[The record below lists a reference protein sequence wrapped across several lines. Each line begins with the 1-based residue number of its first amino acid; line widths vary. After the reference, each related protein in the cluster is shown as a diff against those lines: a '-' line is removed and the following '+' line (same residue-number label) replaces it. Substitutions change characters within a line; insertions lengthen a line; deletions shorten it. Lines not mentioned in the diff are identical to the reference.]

1 VNITRPCAQSPVAGS
16 ETWSR
21 GYGAEDRRHR
31 AEQGGVGRTF
41 AYGVWNSVA
50 GLTQV
55 SGFPFQVF
63 PSVVWGLDLSGSL
76 HGAGGVGGLLMWLQ
90 PQSVGWS
97 GDLELRPHWYTYD
110 GNGNVSD
117 LVSGEWDFT
126 NFLDPTFSSAL
137 ENHYEYGAF
146 GEIVAATE
154 NRPENPFRF
163 STKWHEGNGL
173 VYYGYRYYVPETG
186 RWPNRD
192 PIGEEGGLNLY
203 GMVGNDAVDHIDH
216 LGLALVGAT
225 EDPPQ
230 ATNRVQQP
238 GNFQKLIDEFK
249 KQQGSCCLAQITI
262 DAHANPDGFVLA
274 DGIGQSGGPAAN
286 TGTNPAAANAV
297 NATNATSLF
306 RQLKS
311 QVKLCKPCT
320 IIFLSCNLGL
330 GPVPGIVAGETGCKV
345 HAPNG
350 YCYPNHKKPLKSKI
364 KPTVPGLPTYPGAT
378 NKFQTF

>member
-173 VYYGYRYYVPETG
+173 VYYGCRYYSAGKG
-186 RWPNRD
+186 RWLSRD
-192 PIGEEGGLNLY
+192 PIAEEGGINLY
-203 GMVGNDAVDHIDH
+203 GYVSNNPVNLVDPFGLDWSDAAKAIWTAAGYAVPGSEFPGAAMAAADIAKI
-216 LGLALVGAT
+216 ALI
-225 EDPPQ
+225 E
-230 ATNRVQQP
+230 
-238 GNFQKLIDEFK
+238 KFK
-249 KQQGSCCLAQITI
+249 KACEKCLCE
-262 DAHANPDGFVLA
+262 DGDCYGA
-274 DGIGQSGGPAAN
+274 GG
-286 TGTNPAAANAV
+286 V
-297 NATNATSLF
+297 CSEYED
-306 RQLKS
+306 
-311 QVKLCKPCT
+311 VKGKL
-320 IIFLSCNLGL
+320 
-330 GPVPGIVAGETGCKV
+330 
-345 HAPNG
+345 
-350 YCYPNHKKPLKSKI
+350 
-364 KPTVPGLPTYPGAT
+364 
-378 NKFQTF
+378 Q